1 MCHPPLV
8 AGLQEVQQLRLVCAS
23 VSSNPHLQQAHIQTG
38 AQPQCQVPVWLNLRG
53 PVSQWV
59 PTHVALFLRNSS
71 EFFLFTVFFPLTSNR
86 AFAQICFFFF
96 FICLAVVFSVYLLV
110 QEMIWQNVLL
120 FFSANFLVDGT
131 SCVSNCPSDKTEVE
145 KNGVKKCEPCGG
157 LCPKGIGETQQ
168 LTNSHLR

>member
-71 EFFLFTVFFPLTSNR
+71 EIFLFTIFFPSEVQQSLCSNLL
-86 AFAQICFFFF
+86 FFFVG
-96 FICLAVVFSVYLLV
+96 LAVVCPFFRIF